1 MTLTEGGV
9 DLLIGINGC
18 RRKGNA
24 ADYDTRSMLSVQMDC
39 LRPGTVSPCGII
51 GNILR
56 VSERYIEGGG
66 SKLGL
71 EGARN
76 SSYTRRTWR
85 LVRLDAGVV
94 VDGVVGGGLASVLVV
109 VYGGGVGETSN
120 SPEIS
125 N

>member
-1 MTLTEGGV
+1 MALIEGGV
-9 DLLIGINGC
+9 DLLIGVTGY

-24 ADYDTRSMLSVQMDC
+24 ANYDTRSMLSAQMVC
-39 LRPGTVSPCGII
+39 PRPGTVSPCGII

-76 SSYTRRTWR
+76 TSYTHE
-85 LVRLDAGVV
+85 LDDSMLMMPCRPWGRYPG
-94 VDGVVGGGLASVLVV
+94 DGFVEYVM
-109 VYGGGVGETSN
+109 
-120 SPEIS
+120 
-125 N
+125 

>member
-1 MTLTEGGV
+1 MALTEGGV

-24 ADYDTRSMLSVQMDC
+24 ADYDTRSMLSVQMAC

-56 VSERYIEGGG
+56 VSERYVEGGG

-71 EGARN
+71 EGAE
-76 SSYTRRTWR
+76 TPVTPDEPD
-85 LVRLDAGVV
+85 VLDV
-94 VDGVVGGGLASVLVV
+94 VDVVEGL
-109 VYGGGVGETSN
+109 GR
-120 SPEIS
+120 
-125 N
+125 